1 MKHTRRR
8 RHLRPR
14 PSRSQIHHR
23 MRQLQS
29 TRNLMRLE
37 WLLESRRPAPCG
49 KRLQYLHDRIVQ
61 INDDLTYLE
70 SC

>member
-29 TRNLMRLE
+29 ARNLMRLE
-37 WLLESRRPAPCG
+37 WLLEAARPQPCG
-49 KRLQYLHDRIVQ
+49 QRLAWLHDRILQ
-61 INDDLTYLE
+61 INDDLTCLE
-70 SC
+70 SL